1 LQDLYNKI
9 NNREKEFTIMKIKE
23 IDIYKIL
30 PYKFAFTLRVDMI
43 YFIILKNPKDIESE
57 LSLYTDSDQI
67 INNYYF
73 KN

>member
-1 LQDLYNKI
+1 
-9 NNREKEFTIMKIKE
+9 MKIKE